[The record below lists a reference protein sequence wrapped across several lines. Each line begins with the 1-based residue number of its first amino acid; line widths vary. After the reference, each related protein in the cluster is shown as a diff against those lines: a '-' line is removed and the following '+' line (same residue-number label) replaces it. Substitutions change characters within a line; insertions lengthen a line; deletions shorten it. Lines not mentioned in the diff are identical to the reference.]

1 MSAQI
6 EVLRDTRSVCP
17 VCRRVIEANLIEENG
32 RIKIVK
38 ECPEHGEFKSLYWSD
53 AAHYRNLISFE
64 YPSSNGRHRNLECP
78 LACGLCDEHE
88 GSVLIAL
95 IDITNR
101 CNLTCPICFSS
112 SEAKMQHP
120 YELSATQIKEMLL
133 NLKTQGTPERI
144 TVQYSGGEPTLRDD
158 LPALVAMTKEM
169 GFGRVEINTHGIR
182 IGQEPEYA
190 KALKDAGLDAIGLQ
204 FDSTDDEVYRFVRGA
219 NLMEKKQK
227 TIEVAR
233 EVGLRVILVVTLVK
247 GVNDKHVGDIIRFAA
262 KNQDVIKRVV
272 SQTLT
277 FTGRGTN
284 FNPDDYRL
292 TLYDYLAMVE
302 DQTGGIIKKSDF
314 YPVTL
319 LAPVPDFL
327 EALSGK
333 PQDKMLTH
341 PCCDLATFVYIS
353 DDGTF
358 VPLNQLIPV
367 QRVMN
372 VMAEGATAIN
382 GASSWRKNWVKLK
395 YVGRLLGIAIREVRN
410 PVFRRLIISSLF
422 SRSYDPMADMDQV
435 LMLNCTSHM
444 DGWNFDVER
453 VENCSIHYLLPD
465 GKLIPFC
472 SYNAFYRADVEAKFS
487 PLLQT
492 QTEQVS

>member
-1 MSAQI
+1 MNAQT

-17 VCRRVIEANLIEENG
+17 ICRRVIGANLIEEDG
-32 RIKIVK
+32 RIVIAK

-53 AAHYRNLISFE
+53 AAHYRKLISFE
-64 YPSSNGRHRNLECP
+64 YPLDNGRHRNLECP

-88 GSVLIAL
+88 GNVLIAL

-101 CNLTCPICFSS
+101 CNLNCPICFSS
-112 SEAKMQHP
+112 SESKMQHP
-120 YELSATQIKEMLL
+120 FELSAAQIRQMLTT
-133 NLKTQGTPERI
+133 LKGQGTPGRI

-158 LPALVAMTKEM
+158 LPALVSMAKEM

-204 FDSTDDEVYRFVRGA
+204 FDSTDDEVYRFVRGV

-233 EVGLRVILVVTLVK
+233 EVGIRVILVVTLVK
-247 GVNDKHVGDIIRFAA
+247 GVNDKHVGNIIRFAA

-272 SQTLT
+272 AQTLT
-277 FTGRGTN
+277 FTGRGSN

-292 TLYDYLAMVE
+292 TLFDYLTMVE
-302 DQTGGIIKKSDF
+302 DQTGGVIKKSDF
-314 YPVTL
+314 YPVAL

-333 PQDKMLTH
+333 PQDKLVTH
-341 PCCDLATFVYIS
+341 PCCDLATFIYIS
-353 DDGTF
+353 DDGQF

-367 QRVMN
+367 QKVIG
-372 VMAEGATAIN
+372 VMAEGAIAIN
-382 GASSWRKNWVKLK
+382 SASSWRKGWVKFK
-395 YVGRLLGIAIREVRN
+395 YVGRLLGLAIREVRN
-410 PVFRRLIISSLF
+410 PVFRRLIVSSLIN
-422 SRSYDPMADMDQV
+422 RSYDPMADMDQV

-453 VENCSIHYLLPD
+453 VENCAIHYLTPD

-472 SYNAFYRADVEAKFS
+472 SYNAFYRADVEAQFS
-487 PLLQT
+487 ASFQMKT
-492 QTEQVS
+492 Q